1 MTAYGHD
8 LGCSVIGGNV
18 YRGTS
23 QPLLVGGYV
32 YSDYC
37 GGNLWLLDPTSDGPV
52 EAPPVADTGRQ
63 ITAIGEDEAGE
74 LYATD
79 IRSGELLHVVARER

>member
-1 MTAYGHD
+1 VTAYGHD

-18 YRGTS
+18 YRGSS
-23 QPLLVGGYV
+23 QPLLAGGYV

-37 GGNLWLLDPTSDGPV
+37 GGNLWVLDPASDGPV

-63 ITAIGEDEAGE
+63 ISAIGEDESGE

-79 IRSGELLHVVARER
+79 FGSGELLHLVATER